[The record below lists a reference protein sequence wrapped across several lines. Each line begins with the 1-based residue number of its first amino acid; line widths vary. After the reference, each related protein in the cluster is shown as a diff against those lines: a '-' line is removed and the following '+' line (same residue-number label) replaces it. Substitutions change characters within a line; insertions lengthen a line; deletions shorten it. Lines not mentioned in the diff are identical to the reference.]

1 MANDA
6 HARIFRQGVRVW
18 NQWRSEHPGLIP
30 NLGGEDF
37 SRLTNTQLKFADLSD
52 ADLSDANLDY
62 AYMKRTILRKAHLD
76 GARCH
81 NATLIEADLTEAS
94 LIGAKLD
101 RANFYRAT
109 CVKADF
115 SRSHLGGASFVDT
128 EVEGA
133 SFDNCEVYGLSAW
146 GLRGTP
152 KSQLNLK
159 VTPPGESVVTADQ
172 LEVAQL
178 IYTLLSNPKVR
189 DVINTVGKKG
199 VLILGRF
206 SDSERKS
213 VLDAMRAE
221 LRRRDYVP
229 MVFDFERPT
238 TRDFTE
244 TILTLTG
251 LCRFVIADITNPR
264 SAPLELQATVP
275 NYMTPFVPIIRE
287 GEEPFEMF
295 KDLHCK
301 YREWVLPPLTYDS
314 LEKLLEV
321 FDRAVIEP
329 ALEVHERLT
338 AEKAAGLPGR
348 HVNDYR

>member
-1 MANDA
+1 MANDT
-6 HARIFRQGVRVW
+6 HVSIFRQGVQAW
-18 NQWRSEHPGLIP
+18 NQWRSEHPELIP
-30 NLGGEDF
+30 NLSGEDF
-37 SRLTNTQLKFADLSD
+37 SRLTNTQLKLADLSD
-52 ADLSDANLDY
+52 TNLSDANLDY
-62 AYMKRTILRKAHLD
+62 AYMKGTILRRAHLN
-76 GARCH
+76 GACCH
-81 NATLIEADLTEAS
+81 NATLIEADLTGAS
-94 LIGAKLD
+94 LTGARLS

-109 CVKADF
+109 CVGTDF
-115 SRSHLGGASFVDT
+115 SGSYLGGASFVDT
-128 EVEGA
+128 QVEGA

-159 VTPPGESVVTADQ
+159 VTPPGEPIVTADQ

-213 VLDAMRAE
+213 VLNAIRAE

-238 TRDFTE
+238 DRDFTE

-251 LCRFVIADITNPR
+251 LCRFIIADITNPR
-264 SAPLELQATVP
+264 STPLELQATVP

-287 GEEPFEMF
+287 GEEPFAMF
-295 KDLHCK
+295 KNLHTK
-301 YREWVLPPLTYDS
+301 YQKWVLPPLTYDS
-314 LEKLLEV
+314 LDKLLEV
-321 FDRAVIEP
+321 FDRAVIKP
-329 ALEVHERLT
+329 ALEVHERL
-338 AEKAAGLPGR
+338 AADKAANLPGR